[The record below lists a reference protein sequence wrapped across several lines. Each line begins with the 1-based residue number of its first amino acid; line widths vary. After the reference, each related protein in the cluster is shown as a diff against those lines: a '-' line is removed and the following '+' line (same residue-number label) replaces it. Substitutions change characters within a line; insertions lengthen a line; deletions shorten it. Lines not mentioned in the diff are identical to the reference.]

1 MATKV
6 LELGADVLVWQ
17 LPQNGFPG
25 EDKPMKKT
33 AFVITGAASLVLA
46 ACGGANEDT
55 VDNAEMNQPIADEL
69 NQLSTDAAND
79 AANAEAA
86 ALGEQQN
93 QLEQEPA
100 DNTNNP
106 SDEQEQNVAGM

>member
-1 MATKV
+1 
-6 LELGADVLVWQ
+6 
-17 LPQNGFPG
+17 
-25 EDKPMKKT
+25 MKKL
-33 AFVITGAASLVLA
+33 AFLITGAAALA
-46 ACGGANEDT
+46 LSACGGANQDA
-55 VDNAEMNQPIADEL
+55 VNNAEMNQPSADEL

-100 DNTNNP
+100 DNTTNP
-106 SDEQEQNVAGM
+106 TDEQEQNVAGM